1 MTDFKMKN
9 HITYIDIKSEIPI
22 MGVDFLGV
30 IDRGTNIIELKPL
43 TLCNLRCRYCFV
55 SSGDYTMNFV
65 VNSDYLVEK
74 VKELAKLKG
83 NYGLEIHLAP
93 YGEMLLYKEL
103 YPLLKSLSEINGVST
118 ISMQSNG
125 LLLSKKIIEKLKQAG
140 LTRINIS
147 LNSLKEETGCYL
159 CNCTHYDVN
168 NLLKNIYT
176 LLNYSI
182 QVLIAPVWFP
192 GENEED
198 IEEIIEF
205 VIKLRSEGFSKQQI
219 QIGIQKYLIYKT
231 GRTLKKIKPKSWDY
245 FYLHLSRL
253 EKKYGIKLKL
263 GPKDFGIHKR
273 TQVSTLD
280 LKKDDLIKIKIV
292 SMGRWINECI
302 GKINDNLG
310 IKILLKKP
318 IIFSE
323 ELIGK
328 DIVAK
333 VIKANY
339 RDNILTALFPHN

>member
-1 MTDFKMKN
+1 
-9 HITYIDIKSEIPI
+9 
-22 MGVDFLGV
+22 
-30 IDRGTNIIELKPL
+30 
-43 TLCNLRCRYCFV
+43 
-55 SSGDYTMNFV
+55 

-74 VKELAKLKG
+74 VKELAKVKG
-83 NYGLEIHLAP
+83 NYDLEIHLAP
-93 YGEMLLYKEL
+93 YGEILLYKEL
-103 YPLLKSLSEINGVST
+103 FTFLKRLSEIKGVLT

-125 LLLSKKIIEKLKQAG
+125 LLLSKTIIEKLKENG

-159 CNCTHYDVN
+159 CNCTHYNVN
-168 NLLKNIYT
+168 KLLKNIYT
-176 LLNYSI
+176 LLNSRI

-192 GENEED
+192 GENDKD

-205 VIKLRSEGFSKQQI
+205 VLKLRGEGFSNQEI

-245 FYLHLSRL
+245 FYLQLSRL

-292 SMGRWINECI
+292 SRGRWINECI

-318 IIFSE
+318 ITFSE

-328 DIVAK
+328 VVVAK

-339 RDNILTALFPHN
+339 RDNIHTALFPHN